1 MRVIGMISGT
11 SFDAVEALL
20 ANLELDGDR
29 LVCDL
34 VEHRSVPY
42 PPSVRHAISA
52 MLPPAPTTIEHVCQ
66 LDVAIGRFFGDVA
79 KELADDHGG
88 VDAVCSH
95 GQTVYHWV
103 DGGTARGTLQLGEP
117 AWIAE
122 RTGAAVVSDVRNR
135 DIAAGGHGAPLASL
149 LDVLLLGGSPAS
161 VCGSLNLGGIANVTV
176 LGPDREPVAFD
187 IGPANALI
195 DAAVEWLSGGDE
207 RFDRD
212 GAWAARGRPDA
223 ALVESL
229 LDDPY
234 FALPP
239 PKSTGKEYFNLG
251 YVTRRLEGREI
262 AAEDLLAS
270 LTAATAEMVAAAL
283 RPFQPGELIVA
294 GGGTRN
300 LTFMA
305 ELRARLPGVKMRRT
319 DELGV
324 PEAGKE
330 ALVFA
335 IIGFLTLNGLPATV
349 PSCTGAA
356 RSSVLGS
363 VTPGRAPVAALLAAA
378 EAGPVQAG
386 PVPAAPAQAGPMQA
400 APPGPAL
407 ARRGPARL
415 VVRTPL
421 FSG

>member
-1 MRVIGMISGT
+1 MRIIGMISGT

-20 ANLELDGDR
+20 ADLELDGDR

-42 PPSVRHAISA
+42 PASVRHEISA
-52 MLPPAPTTIEHVCQ
+52 MLPPSPTTIEQVCR
-66 LDVAIGRFFGDVA
+66 LDVAIGQFFGEVA
-79 KELADDHGG
+79 KELADEHGG
-88 VDAVCSH
+88 VDAICSH
-95 GQTVYHWV
+95 GQTLYHWV
-103 DGGTARGTLQLGEP
+103 EGAAARGTLQLGEP

-122 RTGAAVVSDVRNR
+122 RTGAAIISDVRNR

-149 LDVLLLGGSPAS
+149 LDVLLLGASPTAA
-161 VCGSLNLGGIANVTV
+161 CGSLNLGGIANVTV
-176 LGPDREPVAFD
+176 LGPGREPLAFD
-187 IGPANALI
+187 IGPSNALI
-195 DAAVEWLSGGDE
+195 DAAVEMLTDGAQG
-207 RFDRD
+207 FDRD
-212 GAWAARGRPDA
+212 GAWAARGRADA

-251 YVTRRLEGREI
+251 YVTKRLKGREI
-262 AAEDLLAS
+262 SAES
-270 LTAATAEMVAAAL
+270 VAAAI
-283 RPFQPGELIVA
+283 RPFHVTELIVA

-300 LTFMA
+300 LTLMA
-305 ELRARLPGVKMRRT
+305 ELQARLPGVKMRRT

-330 ALVFA
+330 ALIFA
-335 IIGFLTLNGLPATV
+335 IIGFLTLHGLPATV

-363 VTPGRAPVAALLAAA
+363 VTPGRAPLAALLAPART
-378 EAGPVQAG
+378 GQARS
-386 PVPAAPAQAGPMQA
+386 PQAPT
-400 APPGPAL
+400 
-407 ARRGPARL
+407 RL
-415 VVRTPL
+415 VVRSPL
-421 FSG
+421 RSA